1 MEYKN
6 QDENLIGELLRI
18 KTYVDVI
25 LGLLFIRCLFYLAN
39 NNNVHRIF

>member
-18 KTYVDVI
+18 KTYVDN
-25 LGLLFIRCLFYLAN
+25 LLAW
-39 NNNVHRIF
+39 HIFSHQ